1 MSEIKPSTPY
11 QWEEDAKFELS
22 GKEFE
27 LFINVTR
34 AILSDTDS
42 QKVLAVLELNKVLE
56 QKLVDG
62 IQNGIVQAPLP
73 DSPPAE
79 S

>member
-1 MSEIKPSTPY
+1 MSEVKPNNAY
-11 QWEEDAKFELS
+11 QWEENAKFELT

-34 AILSDTDS
+34 AILNDAES
-42 QKVLAVLELNKVLE
+42 QKVLAVLELSKVLE

-79 S
+79 